1 MNLQKIQEP
10 VKDLLEETNAFLKKG
25 LESNIKI
32 VNEII
37 DISPI
42 ARGKKIRSTLLF
54 LLAGLD
60 NNISPVLPRLAASIE
75 MLHLSSLIHDDVVDH
90 SELRRG
96 KETVN
101 VNFGNFISV
110 LWGDFLFINSIDNF
124 SQIEKKFTT
133 IIIKAARK
141 MVEGQMLEVENT
153 ANFDIRLD
161 TYFDIV
167 EKKTSSLFA
176 GVTEIASV
184 LNGAPGEARKAY
196 YDFGLDFGTMFQ
208 VSDDVLDI
216 FSQNSGKDRFRD
228 LKEGKITLPVILLLK
243 ENKQALKKNFP
254 GVKRPQNAAGA
265 GREKLRSYYSLFF
278 SLKDKILTDR
288 NIERIVHLFEDN
300 DIKRLSLQKIEEYY
314 NRCAAFL
321 ENYPPSVY
329 KDSLLGLLDF
339 IKNRDY

>member
-1 MNLQKIQEP
+1 MKLQKIQEP
-10 VKDLLEETNAFLKKG
+10 VKNLLEETDTFLEKA
-25 LESNIKI
+25 LESNIDI

-42 ARGKKIRSTLLF
+42 AKGKKIRSTLLF

-60 NNISPVLPRLAASIE
+60 NNISPDLPRLAASIE

-90 SELRRG
+90 SERRRG
-96 KETVN
+96 EETVN

-124 SQIEKKFTT
+124 SKVEKKYTD
-133 IIIKAARK
+133 IIIKAARA

-153 ANFDIRLD
+153 ANFDIRLNI
-161 TYFDIV
+161 YYDIV
-167 EKKTSSLFA
+167 KKKTSSLFA
-176 GVTEIASV
+176 GVAEIASV
-184 LNGAPGEARKAY
+184 LNGAPTEAQKAY

-216 FSQNSGKDRFRD
+216 FSENSGKDRFRD

-243 ENKQALKKNFP
+243 ENKQALKENFP
-254 GVKRPQNAAGA
+254 GVKRPKNAAGA
-265 GREKLRSYYSLFF
+265 GREKLRGYYSLFF

-288 NIERIVHLFEDN
+288 NIERILGLFKDN
-300 DIKRLSLQKIEEYY
+300 HIEQLSRQKVKEYY
-314 NRCAAFL
+314 DRCTAFL
-321 ENYPPSVY
+321 DGYPPSVY
-329 KDSLLGLLDF
+329 KESLSGLLDF
-339 IKNRDY
+339 VKNRDY